1 MIMRN
6 AMKSLGNDPI
16 FILLLGATFIFAM
29 MLIFV
34 EYKFGNDGQM
44 FQVMSNLTSSFA
56 GAVLLRAKPI
66 SASTKEDD
74 KGNDS
79 TISTSIPVSTVSTVV
94 PSPTVHT
101 TIKP

>member
-66 SASTKEDD
+66 SASTKEE
-74 KGNDS
+74 DS
-79 TISTSIPVSTVSTVV
+79 I
-94 PSPTVHT
+94 T
-101 TIKP
+101 TIKDKLPTVNSNNNSTTILDPNSSAEIK